1 MCSIPQVTSLDQITK
16 AKASPTGNIVGNGLN
31 GIVPV
36 YSVSLLNPIVLGAL
50 DHEKGADVHNL

>member
-1 MCSIPQVTSLDQITK
+1 MTSLDQITK